1 LFERH
6 FFLKNMIG
14 DNGLGII
21 SVDRERRKRGQG
33 RSG

>member
-6 FFLKNMIG
+6 FFLKNMIS
-14 DNGLGII
+14 DNGLGLITL
-21 SVDRERRKRGQG
+21 DRERRKRGQG

>member
-1 LFERH
+1 
-6 FFLKNMIG
+6 MIG
-14 DNGLGII
+14 DNVLGII

>member
-1 LFERH
+1 
-6 FFLKNMIG
+6 MIG

-21 SVDRERRKRGQG
+21 SLDRERRKRGQG